1 MYILAK
7 TKTSKHLFF
16 CLAAAMILFCIL
28 CSIPVSSL
36 ADRSYPINDCAI
48 IENNGKYGIV
58 DADGN
63 ILLPVE
69 YYIPLDQFVPGEET
83 VCIKVYQT
91 TEPGYTDI
99 RDISYALE
107 NGKLKTGF
115 FHLGSRYFSGCNW
128 PFVFVSNE
136 YATVC
141 NDESRHA
148 LLNAETGE
156 IILGYQYDWIEPY
169 VTEGWVQVGL
179 WPTEYSEDVGD
190 WIRETAYVN
199 LDGTVLRAPDG
210 YWFSEEYE
218 PVVNGTVP
226 VYEESGNERI
236 MRIEDILMLEKEQ
249 QP

>member
-7 TKTSKHLFF
+7 TSKYL
-16 CLAAAMILFCIL
+16 LSRLTAAMILFCIL

-36 ADRSYPINDCAI
+36 ADSSYPINDYVI
-48 IENNGKYGIV
+48 IEKNGKYGIV

-69 YYIPLDQFVPGEET
+69 YYIRLDQFVPGEET
-83 VCIKVYQT
+83 ICIKVYQA

-99 RDISYALE
+99 RDIDYALA
-107 NGKLKTGF
+107 NGRLKAGF
-115 FHLGSRYFSGCNW
+115 FHFRSRYFSGCIW
-128 PFVFVSNE
+128 PYVFVSNE
-136 YATVC
+136 YATVR
-141 NDESRHA
+141 NDESRYA

-156 IILGYQYDWIEPY
+156 IILDYEYDWIEPY

-179 WPTEYSEDVGD
+179 WPTEYSEEIGD

-226 VYEESGNERI
+226 VYEESGNEII

>member
-1 MYILAK
+1 MNVRAR
-7 TKTSKHLFF
+7 TKTSKNLSFRM
-16 CLAAAMILFCIL
+16 AAAMFMFCIL

-48 IENNGKYGIV
+48 IEKNGKYGIV

-63 ILLPVE
+63 ILLPLE

-83 VCIKVYQT
+83 VCIKVYQA
-91 TEPGYTDI
+91 TEPGYADI
-99 RDISYALE
+99 RDVDYALTI
-107 NGKLKTGF
+107 GRLKAGF
-115 FHLGSRYFSGCNW
+115 FHFGSRYFSGCIW
-128 PFVFVSNE
+128 PYVFVSNE
-136 YATVC
+136 YAAVR
-141 NDESRHA
+141 NEESRHA

-156 IILGYQYDWIEPY
+156 IILDYQYDWIEPY

-179 WPTEYSEDVGD
+179 WPTEYSEEIGD

-199 LDGTVLRAPDG
+199 LDGRILRAPEG

-218 PVVNGTVP
+218 PVVNGTVL
-226 VYEESGNERI
+226 VYEESGNEHI